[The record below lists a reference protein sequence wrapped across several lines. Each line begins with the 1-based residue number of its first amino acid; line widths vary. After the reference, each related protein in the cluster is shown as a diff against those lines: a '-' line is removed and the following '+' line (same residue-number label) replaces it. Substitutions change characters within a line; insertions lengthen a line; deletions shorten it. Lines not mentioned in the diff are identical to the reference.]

1 MQIGSQE
8 FTVGFKVCDRQ
19 LDLLEVSLVYD
30 KSDKHLTIYDS
41 YNVECA
47 VQKPKSVEPTNISE
61 AYSVSNTIKFNTSN
75 DTQKHMLWKQFV
87 AWYCNGYSATPIS
100 DYINNPIFQELPLK
114 KDCFGNGSDEIVYID
129 LQDSLGYA
137 NEIKKPS
144 RND

>member
-47 VQKPKSVEPTNISE
+47 VQKIKSVEPTNISE

-87 AWYCNGYSATPIS
+87 AWYCNGLSATPIS

-114 KDCFGNGSDEIVYID
+114 QDCFGNGSDERVYIN
-129 LQDSLGYA
+129 LQDSLGYTKNPA
-137 NEIKKPS
+137 EMTEN
-144 RND
+144 

>member
-19 LDLLEVSLVYD
+19 LDLLEVSLVCD

-47 VQKPKSVEPTNISE
+47 VQKIKSVEPTNISE

-114 KDCFGNGSDEIVYID
+114 QDCFGNGSDERVYIN
-129 LQDSLGYA
+129 LQDSLGYTKNPA
-137 NEIKKPS
+137 EMTEN
-144 RND
+144 